1 MSKKKMYDYKNTD
14 ITVLQAKMDR
24 EAAIARELCA
34 SPITDG
40 SQKQIDWA
48 EDIRWRKAETAAN
61 VIRQIEE
68 NQLDDPEMTAK
79 QRKIIDFYKQTFTNN
94 GARFWIDNDYT
105 SFDAHWIQAH
115 QADIF
120 K

>member
-1 MSKKKMYDYKNTD
+1 MSDYKNTD

-34 SPITDG
+34 TPITLG

-48 EDIRWRKAETAAN
+48 VDIRWRKADDAAK
-61 VIRQIEE
+61 VIRQIED
-68 NQLDDPEMTAK
+68 NKLDDPGMTAK
-79 QRKIIDFYKQTFTNN
+79 QQKIIDFYKQTFANN
-94 GARFWIDNDYT
+94 QARFWIDNDCK
-105 SFDAHWIQAH
+105 SFGAYWVQDH
-115 QADIF
+115 QAEIF

>member
-1 MSKKKMYDYKNTD
+1 MSDYKNID

-34 SPITDG
+34 TPITLG

-48 EDIRWRKAETAAN
+48 EDIRWRKADTAAK
-61 VIRQIEE
+61 VIRQIEG
-68 NQLDDPEMTAK
+68 NKLDDPEMTAK
-79 QRKIIDFYKQTFTNN
+79 QQKIIDFYKQTFANN
-94 GARFWIDNDYT
+94 SAKFWIDNDCT
-105 SFDAHWIQAH
+105 SFDAYWIQNH
-115 QADIF
+115 QAEIF